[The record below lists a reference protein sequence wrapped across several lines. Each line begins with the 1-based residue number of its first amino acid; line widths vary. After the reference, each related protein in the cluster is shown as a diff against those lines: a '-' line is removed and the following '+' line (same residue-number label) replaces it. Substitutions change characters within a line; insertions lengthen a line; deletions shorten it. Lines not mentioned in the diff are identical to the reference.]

1 MSPVDASVR
10 TMGVFHGQRIVVTG
24 GAGFLGRVVVRKL
37 RERGCRDI
45 TVPRRATCDL
55 SRFDHLEKLFNEA
68 RPQLLLHLAAS
79 VPSPTSHRDVAA
91 SFYNNVMMST
101 QLIEVASRHGVEKM
115 VYLGSASSYPATAS
129 IPLREQDI
137 FNGLP
142 AGGRAEHGVAKR
154 VPLIQA
160 QAYREQ
166 CGFRCVCLIPTNFY
180 GPGDN
185 FAPRTSFIIPALIR
199 RFLEAVDDGAEEVV
213 IGGTGCA
220 TRDFIHVEDC
230 AEGILLALEHY
241 EGADAVNIGTGV
253 EVAIHELAQR
263 IALLTR
269 YTGKITWDPTY
280 PEGTMRRVLDVTRA
294 QKEFGFRA
302 RRNLPEGLFETIEW
316 YRSAKALPLVR
327 AESNA
332 VEQIA

>member
-1 MSPVDASVR
+1 MSPLDANSR
-10 TMGVFHGQRIVVTG
+10 SMGVFHGRRILVTG

-55 SRFDHLEKLFNEA
+55 SRFDHLEKLFDEA

-79 VPSPTSHRDVAA
+79 VASPTTHRDVAE

-101 QLIEVASRHGVEKM
+101 QLIEGASRHGVEKM
-115 VYLGSASSYPATAS
+115 IYLGSASSYPATAP
-129 IPLREQDI
+129 IPLREQDL
-137 FNGLP
+137 FKGLP
-142 AGGRAEHGVAKR
+142 AVGRAEHGVAKR
-154 VPLIQA
+154 LPLIQA
-160 QAYREQ
+160 QAYRQ
-166 CGFRCVCLIPTNFY
+166 QYGFRCVCLIPTNFY

-185 FAPRTSFIIPALIR
+185 FAPRTSFIIPSLIR
-199 RFLEAVDDGAEEVV
+199 RFLEAVETGVEEIV

-241 EGADAVNIGTGV
+241 HGVDAVNIGTGS
-253 EVAIHELAQR
+253 EVAIHELARR

-269 YTGKITWDPTY
+269 YTGKIQWDPAY
-280 PEGTMRRVLDVTRA
+280 PEGTLRRVLDVTRA

-302 RRNLPEGLFETIEW
+302 RRSLPEGLFETIEW
-316 YRSAKALPLVR
+316 YRSSKSLPPVR
-327 AESNA
+327 AESN
-332 VEQIA
+332 VLEQIA

>member
-1 MSPVDASVR
+1 
-10 TMGVFHGQRIVVTG
+10 MGVFHGQRIVVTG
-24 GAGFLGRVVVRKL
+24 GAGFLGRVVLRKL
-37 RERGCRDI
+37 RERGCREI

-55 SRFDHLEKLFNEA
+55 SRFDHLEKLFGEV
-68 RPQLLLHLAAS
+68 RPQILLHLAAS
-79 VPSPTSHRDVAA
+79 VPSPTSHRDVAE
-91 SFYNNVMMST
+91 SFYNNVMMSA
-101 QLIEVASRHGVEKM
+101 QLMEGARRHGVEKM

-129 IPLREQDI
+129 LPLRERDL

-142 AGGRAEHGVAKR
+142 ADGRAEHGVAKR
-154 VPLIQA
+154 LPLIQA
-160 QAYREQ
+160 QAYRQ
-166 CGFRCVCLIPTNFY
+166 QYGFRCVCLIATNFY

-185 FAPRTSFIIPALIR
+185 FTLGASFIIPSLIR
-199 RFLEAVDDGAEEVV
+199 RFLEAVEDGTQEIV

-241 EGADAVNIGTGV
+241 RGADAVNIGTGF

-269 YTGKITWDPTY
+269 YTGKILWDPSY
-280 PEGTMRRVLDVTRA
+280 PEGIMRRVLDVTRA

-302 RRNLPEGLFETIEW
+302 RRKLPEGLFETIEW
-316 YRSAKALPLVR
+316 YRSAKALPPIRV
-327 AESNA
+327 ESNA